1 MVLARKKPFAPA
13 TELTA
18 TVGRFSALSLSLALY
33 CTSLGAQTASQ
44 TAPAT
49 GPVFAISGFNITGDN
64 PLSESETTLTL
75 APFLRSDANIDTLQ
89 KATAALEKTL
99 RDKGFGLHRVSL
111 PPQEVSE
118 KVALVIVRFVIGK
131 VSIEG
136 INRYDSANILRSV
149 PELKEGATPNFN
161 RLAVQTTIANESQGK
176 QIQVTMKESEEAD
189 KIDATVSVNES
200 KPWNFSV
207 SVANSGSES
216 SGKDRTTL
224 SGGHSNL
231 FNRDHQFVGAYT
243 TSLQRA
249 SDVKQLGLSYR
260 VPLYSLGGVIGA
272 SYSRSDV
279 VGNFG
284 AFTST
289 GAGRTLGANY
299 TFYLPPEGGKRTF
312 FSIGL
317 DDKLFNTALINNIA
331 IPGQAD
337 RRSRPISLG
346 YSVRSESDAQ
356 NLSYNAELA
365 FNTGGGSGNDLAS
378 YQSEDPRISKL
389 RWKLLR
395 AGFNYTTSLPAEFLL
410 GLRGQLQYSPDT
422 LISGEQF
429 GIGGSTS
436 VRGTEERPLSADK
449 GLFASVEVTSPEF
462 LVGVRGLGFFDAGW
476 ISNNNPNGNSRPSS
490 DRLRSLGLGLRY
502 NVGNFALSADY
513 GRLLNSS
520 VVPLN
525 INSNAPQKG
534 DDKLNLSLSVRF

>member
-1 MVLARKKPFAPA
+1 MVLARKKTLTPA
-13 TELTA
+13 TELTG
-18 TVGRFSALSLSLALY
+18 TVIRLSALPLCLTLY
-33 CTSLGAQTASQ
+33 CASVCAQAVSSA
-44 TAPAT
+44 APSA
-49 GPVFAISGFNITGDN
+49 GPVFAISGFSITGDN
-64 PLSESETTLTL
+64 PLSDSETTLTL

-89 KATAALEKTL
+89 KATAALEKAL

-111 PPQEVSE
+111 PPQEVGD
-118 KVALVIVRFVIGK
+118 KVALVIVKFVIGK
-131 VSIEG
+131 VNIEG
-136 INRYDSANILRSV
+136 ANRYDSANILRSV
-149 PELKEGATPNFN
+149 PELREGATPNFN

-207 SVANSGSES
+207 SIANNGSES

-224 SGGHSNL
+224 SGSHSNL
-231 FNRDHQFVGAYT
+231 FNLDHQFVGAYT

-249 SDVKQLGLSYR
+249 SDVKQVGLSYR
-260 VPLYSLGGVIGA
+260 IPLYSLGGVIGA

-299 TFYLPPEGGKRTF
+299 TFYLPPQGGKRTF

-346 YSVRSESDAQ
+346 YSVRSESDAE

-365 FNTGGGSGNDLAS
+365 FNTGSGSGNDLAS
-378 YQSEDPRISKL
+378 YQSEDPRISTV

-395 AGFNYTTSLPAEFLL
+395 AGFNYATNLPAKFLL
-410 GLRGQLQYSPDT
+410 ALRGQLQYSPDT

-429 GIGGSTS
+429 GIGGSSS
-436 VRGTEERPLSADK
+436 VRGTDERPLSADK
-449 GLFASVEVTSPEF
+449 GLFASVEITSPEF

-476 ISNNNPNGNSRPSS
+476 ISNNNPNGVSRPSS

-520 VVPLN
+520 AVPLS

>member
-1 MVLARKKPFAPA
+1 M
-13 TELTA
+13 
-18 TVGRFSALSLSLALY
+18 
-33 CTSLGAQTASQ
+33 
-44 TAPAT
+44 
-49 GPVFAISGFNITGDN
+49 FAISGFSITGDN
-64 PLSESETTLTL
+64 PLSDSETTLTL

-89 KATAALEKTL
+89 KATAALEKAL

-111 PPQEVSE
+111 PPQEVGD
-118 KVALVIVRFVIGK
+118 KVALVIVKFVIGK
-131 VSIEG
+131 VNIEG
-136 INRYDSANILRSV
+136 ANRYDSANILRSV
-149 PELKEGATPNFN
+149 PELREGATPNFN

-207 SVANSGSES
+207 SIANNGSES

-224 SGGHSNL
+224 SGSHSNL
-231 FNRDHQFVGAYT
+231 FNLDHQFVGAYT

-249 SDVKQLGLSYR
+249 SDVKQVGLSYR
-260 VPLYSLGGVIGA
+260 IPLYSLGGVIGA

-299 TFYLPPEGGKRTF
+299 TFYLPPQGGKRTF

-346 YSVRSESDAQ
+346 YSVRSESDAE

-365 FNTGGGSGNDLAS
+365 FNTGSGSGNDLAS
-378 YQSEDPRISKL
+378 YQSEDPRISTV

-395 AGFNYTTSLPAEFLL
+395 AGFNYATNLPAKFLL
-410 GLRGQLQYSPDT
+410 ALRGQLQYSPDT

-429 GIGGSTS
+429 GIGGSSS
-436 VRGTEERPLSADK
+436 VRGTDERPLSADK
-449 GLFASVEVTSPEF
+449 GLFASVEITSPEF

-476 ISNNNPNGNSRPSS
+476 ISNNNPNGVSRPSS

-520 VVPLN
+520 AVPLS